1 MNPIKMNPQKLSP
14 WFEPNHS
21 KYDINCPVTDWN
33 EHLLPDWLFYTP
45 KTNETFISPAA
56 QFKPVAALNG
66 SPWQST
72 TSPKQQKQAKTL
84 IIDTHFFIN
93 GLQEH
98 DLIAQIEWFKRQEIP
113 IYLCI
118 ERDGRKSL
126 VSCNEPDQSYEADID
141 FLGQFDESTDYEQLT
156 AGKNLVRDK
165 TAVLNGE
172 RSQNLFACMH
182 QQRRHLV
189 SNNNGS
195 NEDYASSSQE
205 YRFYDASPYAIHIPY
220 AILAQNKVIKATD
233 YPICMNPQMEC
244 SNGTDLIDKL
254 IQYPYLT
261 LQLLEQNKNL
271 ITHDLVSVFYNKF
284 PELRTT
290 IIPFCYDL
298 IGQSPTTNMDYYI
311 LLKNKLNVH
320 QLPIEQFRL
329 QTIADLTSLKLAYPN
344 LEERLATLLTLVDA
358 RELDASVLVEV
369 FPHKAHD
376 IFSHSPPW
384 RLYQLSA
391 YIEAVPEDAD
401 RIIQHHEMLILNE
414 MNPQSFSSA
423 APYFWIIFKNAKSTK
438 ALLNDLVEPYLTTID
453 RVIYYLACDP
463 PEIESFFEY
472 NPLLNSLST
481 QQFITIIRR
490 NPKVAS
496 YLLKY
501 LTTHLTFDQI
511 SMLPNMELKRS
522 LYEVYQPQV
531 RSIENLMVLLSLY
544 PEHYNRIIEEYKIV
558 LEDSH
563 TFELNTLT
571 PELAIKLIKLYPN
584 KAKFREIPPSFTNP
598 EWQKPQFISHKQKQ
612 LGKEDSAVVSFLLFY
627 NHLAYLS
634 HDLADHVIAE
644 QIPVCTEEQQINNCI
659 SQKEGGNSTFFKNH
673 ENLTMNRVTYAE
685 MQMLLYTPALSHPEQ
700 APQYNECTALNIGML
715 EDSLEIDL
723 RKFPNLISLKINLCT
738 ASPLKI
744 QQFFDDLNR
753 YCPKLTH
760 IIVPESL
767 MNQSCHLPY
776 KIIYQTEIKLKK
788 SRTSQRN
795 RSDIQMNFTGE
806 FTDQR
811 TETSSHASLPVD
823 QESIHILR
831 QFQGQSANSSLRTSS
846 SIFVANNGLSNSTLS
861 PNENNSFN
869 MVKTGEL
876 LNGQGKNPHRMRTGI
891 IELNDDL
898 SRQHYQI
905 PELCSL
911 PLPQQLT
918 PELTNEC
925 RQQHDGFYYHLTLQ
939 ITANQPVRLLSAD
952 AHEELIALDS
962 QGVEIELM
970 RGSDDFYYVKT
981 NKECTLSYIIKAP
994 EPEKTMNYGHLNADD
1009 PIKEILNKYLN
1020 LPDYTL
1026 ESQQSVPKLSTET
1039 LPEWFERLYKA
1050 GQGSCRERCFAVWFQ
1065 IAKNPAIKDRARLVR
1080 IDNNHIRLEI
1090 RNLKGRWLQ
1099 VDLGGI
1105 QSHLSYDN
1113 RHPYQAQ
1120 PLSFVQ
1126 NIKRP
1131 NDQASS
1137 SDSNPCAPKQFR
1149 INGFK
1154 EDRNATE
1161 TFQQLESLISTHQTP
1176 KIVNHLEQVF
1186 DYKQFPVLLIHQ
1198 NREACAQQF
1207 LHQARLQNRPVFF
1220 LHDPNQIK
1228 VGKDQIHLES
1238 NSPSISRIDALDLFK
1253 KQNRGNPDAMILID
1267 WAAFSPQQQVA
1278 LNSIIDKKHSLYNK
1292 KLNFKIY
1299 SLCPEL
1305 SKDSSFVSRHPHLV
1319 KPLLPL
1325 PICLINQPDRHY
1337 NVDLKGLP
1345 DWQETLFGPV
1355 ILNNNQLEWNKS
1367 EFVLALEDNNPQT
1380 LMINLSNIP
1389 VDAKQQLNILLQRAK
1404 AQGYLEYHHAKIPVP
1419 KQVQFQLDSTE
1430 FNFKNFQPVH
1440 LIRNINSSQV
1450 PPECQVINTELFDFL
1465 LTNTKVDQGQ
1475 YQRIPGWLEQARGST
1490 LNLFI
1495 TSELSDNQWYCLLE
1509 RAQFYQV
1516 ELTLFCAKG
1525 VVIPNKIKVN
1535 QKPKPE
1541 PIRGDSIDE
1550 PLVYLSNQPKKCK
1563 SADENTLCF
1572 AIEDYNYQDL
1582 MTWVSYQY
1590 QNNQFTDFNEQT
1602 SDVLNALKQ
1611 GKTVVLYG
1619 EFTSSILYALQ
1630 PLILS
1635 QASQSNKPWP
1645 GQLILSIDKKC
1656 RPDLRFLPKHRVK
1669 SIEFTAKNEQNP
1681 NVIYKELTDDSLDL
1695 NDSIQKAE
1703 RYLVDRLTVL
1713 INAINNHP
1721 IIAMVGKTGVGKTF
1735 LIRELKKQYP
1745 EHYQIYHELE
1755 HFEEFAL
1762 DDSDK
1767 IKVLFLDEVNI
1778 ANKHLTMLEP
1788 LKEGGNPRILYKGR
1802 IYQLTDK
1809 HRIVCASNPLNYGG
1823 GRVKQKLFA
1832 EQDIPELYLEEMPAY
1847 YVYEQLL
1854 KPIYRTMTHYLKE
1867 QDFKNKCLHF
1877 LTQYK
1882 QSRLNQEN
1890 KICVR
1895 NLQEWVVT
1903 FAMELLKHQPE
1914 AFLKKKKIAVDN
1926 QVTDIV
1932 ITDSMSSI
1940 HKNLRRSIEIRKQR
1954 YLDRRDSVWGLNG
1967 CLIEGR
1973 PGMGKTELIRYRLA
1987 KSGYT
1992 QAKPGEDA
2000 PKNTLTYIKID
2011 ASLPD
2016 ELKKTYIRQ
2025 AFNQGQIV
2033 WLDEV
2038 NSILDEG
2045 FEHWM
2050 NAFLSGFDPDTHH
2063 KAEIPGFMLL
2073 VTANGI
2079 GMDGRSL
2086 IGPAFRGRLTQLT
2099 MPEPTVKDLD
2109 MIIETK
2115 LTDELE
2121 ETQRHTMAQELVQLM
2136 KKNTLLTLREIT
2148 PKLKQISGIY
2158 KDIPQVENEL
2168 NLICAG

>member
-1 MNPIKMNPQKLSP
+1 MNPIKTNPWL
-14 WFEPNHS
+14 EPINS
-21 KYDINCPVTDWN
+21 KYDINCPVTEWN
-33 EHLLPDWLFYTP
+33 EHLLPDWLFYVP
-45 KTNETFISPAA
+45 KTKDSFISPAA

-72 TSPKQQKQAKTL
+72 TSPKLQKQAKTL
-84 IIDTHFFIN
+84 IIDTHFYIN

-98 DLIAQIEWFKRQEIP
+98 DLIAQIEWFKRQEIH

-118 ERDGRKSL
+118 EREGRKSL
-126 VSCNEPDQSYEADID
+126 VSCNEPDHNFEEDID

-165 TAVLNGE
+165 TVVLNNE
-172 RSQNLFACMH
+172 RSQDLFACMH
-182 QQRRHLV
+182 QQKRHLV
-189 SNNNGS
+189 SKNYGA
-195 NEDYASSSQE
+195 NEDSASSNPE
-205 YRFYDASPYAIHIPY
+205 YRFYDASPYSIHIPY
-220 AILAQNKVIKATD
+220 AITAQNQVMKAAD

-254 IQYPYLT
+254 IQYPYLA
-261 LQLLEQNKNL
+261 LQLLEQNINL
-271 ITHDLVSVFYNKF
+271 ITHELVSVFYHKL

-320 QLPIEQFRL
+320 QLPLEQFRL
-329 QTIADLTSLKLAYPN
+329 QTASDLTRLQLAYPN
-344 LEERLATLLTLVDA
+344 LEERLDILLNLVDA
-358 RELDASVLVEV
+358 RELDASELVEV
-369 FPHKAHD
+369 FPHKAHA
-376 IFSHSPPW
+376 IFRHSPPR

-391 YIEAVPEDAD
+391 YINAVPEDAD
-401 RIIQHHEMLILNE
+401 SIIQHHEMLILYE
-414 MNPQSFSSA
+414 MNPQSFTFSA
-423 APYFWIIFKNAKSTK
+423 PDFWIIFQNAKSTK
-438 ALLNDLVEPYLTTID
+438 AQLNELVEPYLSTIEFL
-453 RVIYYLACDP
+453 INYLACEP
-463 PEIESFFEY
+463 PEFEFFFE
-472 NPLLNSLST
+472 NIPLLNQLNKN
-481 QQFITIIRR
+481 QFIAILRR
-490 NPKVAS
+490 NPKMAS

-501 LTTHLTFDQI
+501 LNTQLTFFDIERLTYQ
-511 SMLPNMELKRS
+511 ELKRS
-522 LYEVYQPQV
+522 LYDVFQPQV
-531 RSIENLMVLLSLY
+531 RYSSDVITLLSLY
-544 PEHYNRIIEEYKIV
+544 PEQYDQIIEEYKIV
-558 LEDSH
+558 LEDSR
-563 TFELNTLT
+563 TLLYVNTLP
-571 PELAIKLIKLYPN
+571 PEVALKLMKLYPN
-584 KAKFREIPPSFTNP
+584 KAKFREAPPRFTNP
-598 EWQKPQFISHKQKQ
+598 DWQKPQFIAHMLKQ
-612 LGKEDSAVVSFLLFY
+612 LDKNDSAVNSLVLFY
-627 NHLAYLS
+627 NQLAYLC
-634 HDLADHVIAE
+634 HDLADQIIAE
-644 QIPVCTEEQQINNCI
+644 QIPVITKEQQLSGFI
-659 SQKEGGNSTFFKNH
+659 SQRGGKNSAIFENH
-673 ENLTMNRVTYAE
+673 DSLNMNRVNYTD
-685 MQMLLYTPALSHPEQ
+685 MQMLLYTPAFSHPERV
-700 APQYNECTALNIGML
+700 PQYNECTALNIGML
-715 EDSLEIDL
+715 EDTLEINF
-723 RKFPNLISLKINLCT
+723 RNFPNLISLKINLCT

-744 QQFFDDLNR
+744 QQFFDDLSQ

-760 IIVPESL
+760 LSVPESL

-776 KIIYQTEIKLKK
+776 KINYKKEIKLKK
-788 SRTSQRN
+788 SHTPKLELSHN
-795 RSDIQMNFTGE
+795 LMSLTGE
-806 FTDQR
+806 SSDQGAASPFR
-811 TETSSHASLPVD
+811 SS
-823 QESIHILR
+823 
-831 QFQGQSANSSLRTSS
+831 SSL
-846 SIFVANNGLSNSTLS
+846 FVANNALPNSTLS
-861 PNENNSFN
+861 SNSSNSFN

-876 LNGQGKNPHRMRTGI
+876 LNGRGTKPHRMRTGI
-891 IELNDDL
+891 IELNEDL
-898 SRQHYQI
+898 SSQHYQI
-905 PELCSL
+905 PELYSL

-918 PELTNEC
+918 PELINEC
-925 RQQHDGFYYHLTLQ
+925 RLRQDGFYYHLTLQ
-939 ITANQPVRLLSAD
+939 IAANQPVRLLSAD
-952 AHEELIALDS
+952 AQDDLIALDS

-981 NKECTLSYIIKAP
+981 DRECTLSYVIKAP
-994 EPEKTMNYGHLNADD
+994 EPQNTMNYGCLNTND
-1009 PIKEILNKYLN
+1009 PIKEILDNYLN
-1020 LPDYTL
+1020 LPNYTP
-1026 ESQQSVPKLSTET
+1026 ESKESISKLITET
-1039 LPEWFERLYKA
+1039 FPEWFERLYKA
-1050 GQGSCRERCFAVWFQ
+1050 GQGSGQERCYAVWFQ
-1065 IAKNPAIKDRARLVR
+1065 IAKNPATKDRARLVD

-1090 RNLKGRWLQ
+1090 RDLEGRWLQ
-1099 VDLGGI
+1099 IDLGGI
-1105 QSHLSYDN
+1105 QSHRSYDN
-1113 RHPYQAQ
+1113 RHSYKAQ
-1120 PLSFVQ
+1120 PSSSAQNSQ
-1126 NIKRP
+1126 NISSSNNNQIP
-1131 NDQASS
+1131 NAQASS
-1137 SDSNPCAPKQFR
+1137 SGSNPCAPNQFR

-1154 EDRNATE
+1154 EDSNSTS
-1161 TFQQLESLISTHQTP
+1161 TFQQLETLISNHQTP

-1186 DYKQFPVLLIHQ
+1186 DYTQFPVLLIHQ
-1198 NREACAQQF
+1198 NRELCAQQF
-1207 LHQARLQNRPVFF
+1207 LHQAKSHNRPVFF

-1238 NSPSISRIDALDLFK
+1238 NAPTISTIDALDLFK
-1253 KQNRGNPDAMILID
+1253 KEIRGNPDAMILID

-1305 SKDSSFVSRHPHLV
+1305 SNDSSFVSRHPHLI
-1319 KPLLPL
+1319 KPVLPVPER
-1325 PICLINQPDRHY
+1325 PIDQAARHY

-1345 DWQETLFGPV
+1345 DWQETLFGP
-1355 ILNNNQLEWNKS
+1355 ILLNNNQLEWHKS

-1380 LMINLSNIP
+1380 LLINLSNIP
-1389 VDAKQQLNILLQRAK
+1389 VDAKQQLNTLLQRAK

-1419 KQVQFQLDSTE
+1419 KQVQFQLESTE
-1430 FNFKNFQPVH
+1430 FNFKKFQPVD
-1440 LIRNINSSQV
+1440 LIRKINSTQL

-1465 LTNTKVDQGQ
+1465 LTNKKIDQGQ
-1475 YQRIPGWLEQARGST
+1475 YQIIPGWLEQAKGNRLS
-1490 LNLFI
+1490 LFI

-1525 VVIPNKIKVN
+1525 VVIPNKIIVN

-1550 PLVYLSNQPKKCK
+1550 PLVYLSSQPQKCK
-1563 SADENTLCF
+1563 TADENTLCF

-1582 MTWVSYQY
+1582 MTCVSYHY

-1602 SDVLNALKQ
+1602 SDVLKALKQ

-1619 EFTSSILYALQ
+1619 EFSTALLHALQ
-1630 PLILS
+1630 PIILS
-1635 QASQSNKPWP
+1635 QASQNDKPWP

-1669 SIEFTAKNEQNP
+1669 SIEFTAKNEQKP
-1681 NVIYKELTDDSLDL
+1681 NVIYKELTDASMDLSDST
-1695 NDSIQKAE
+1695 QKAE
-1703 RYLVDRLTVL
+1703 RYLFDRLAVL
-1713 INAINNHP
+1713 IDAINNHP
-1721 IIAMVGKTGVGKTF
+1721 IIAMIGKTGVGKTF
-1735 LIRELKKQYP
+1735 LIRELKRKYP
-1745 EHYQIYHELE
+1745 EHYTIYHELE

-1788 LKEGGNPRILYKGR
+1788 LKDGGNPRVLYKGR

-1809 HRIVCASNPLNYGG
+1809 HRIVCASNALNYGG

-1832 EQDIPELYLEEMPAY
+1832 EQDIPELHLEEMPAY
-1847 YVYEQLL
+1847 FIYEQLL
-1854 KPIYRTMTHYLKE
+1854 KPIYRTMAPYIKE

-1882 QSRLNQEN
+1882 QSRLNQEH

-1903 FAMELLKHQPE
+1903 FAMQLLKHQPE
-1914 AFLKKKKIAVDN
+1914 TFLKKRKIDVDN
-1926 QVTDIV
+1926 HVTDIV

-1954 YLDRRDSVWGLNG
+1954 YLERRDCVWGLNG

-1992 QAKPGEDA
+1992 QIKPGEDA

-2016 ELKKTYIRQ
+2016 ELNKTYIRK

-2038 NSILDEG
+2038 NSVLDDG

-2063 KAEIPGFMLL
+2063 KAQIPGFMLL

-2079 GMDGRSL
+2079 GMEGRSL

-2099 MPEPTVKDLD
+2099 MPEPTGKDLD
-2109 MIIETK
+2109 MIIENK
-2115 LTDELE
+2115 LADQLE

-2136 KKNTLLTLREIT
+2136 EKNKNLTLREIT
-2148 PKLKQISGIY
+2148 PKLKLISQIY
-2158 KDIPQVENEL
+2158 MDIPRVENVL
-2168 NLICAG
+2168 NII

>member
-1 MNPIKMNPQKLSP
+1 MFQGFNPDLPK
-14 WFEPNHS
+14 F
-21 KYDINCPVTDWN
+21 DINCPVTDWN
-33 EHLLPDWLFYTP
+33 GHLLPDWLFYIP
-45 KTNETFISPAA
+45 KSKDTFISPAA
-56 QFKPVAALNG
+56 QFNPVGALNG
-66 SPWQST
+66 SPWQSI
-72 TSPKQQKQAKTL
+72 TSPKQQKRAKTL
-84 IIDTHFFIN
+84 IIDTHFYIN

-98 DLIAQIEWFKRQEIP
+98 DLFAQIEWFKLQEIP

-118 ERDGRKSL
+118 ERDGKKSL
-126 VSCNEPDQSYEADID
+126 VSCNEPDQSDETNID
-141 FLGQFDESTDYEQLT
+141 FLSQFDESTDYEQLT

-165 TAVLNGE
+165 TAVLNCE
-172 RSQNLFACMH
+172 RSQHLFACMH

-189 SNNNGS
+189 SNHYGA
-195 NEDYASSSQE
+195 NEDCASSNPE
-205 YRFYDASPYAIHIPY
+205 YRFYDASPYSIHIPY
-220 AILAQNKVIKATD
+220 AIIAQNKVMKAAD
-233 YPICMNPQMEC
+233 YPICMNPPMEC
-244 SNGTDLIDKL
+244 SIGSDLIDKL
-254 IQYPYLT
+254 IQYPYLA
-261 LQLLEQNKNL
+261 LQLLERNKNL
-271 ITHDLVSVFYNKF
+271 ITHDLVSVFYHHF

-290 IIPFCYDL
+290 LIPFCYDL
-298 IGQSPTTNMDYYI
+298 IGQSPTTEIDYYI

-320 QLPIEQFRL
+320 QLPLKQFRL
-329 QTIADLTSLKLAYPN
+329 QTFYDLIRLKLAYPN
-344 LEERLATLLTLVDA
+344 LEERLDTLLTLDDA
-358 RELDASVLVEV
+358 RKCSASVLVEV
-369 FPHKAHD
+369 FPHKAHE
-376 IFSHSPPW
+376 IFNHSPPR
-384 RLYQLSA
+384 RLYELSA

-401 RIIQHHEMLILNE
+401 SIIQHHEMLIVSE
-414 MNPQSFSSA
+414 MNPQSFPSDA
-423 APYFWIIFKNAKSTK
+423 DYFWIIFKYAKRTK

-453 RVIYYLACDP
+453 FIIEYLACDP
-463 PEIESFFEY
+463 PEVESFFEY
-472 NPLLNSLST
+472 NPLLNPLSEEL
-481 QQFITIIRR
+481 FIQIINK

-496 YLLKY
+496 SLLKY
-501 LTTHLTFDQI
+501 LTTQLTLIDLNRI
-511 SMLPNMELKRS
+511 DHMELRRS
-522 LYEVYQPQV
+522 LYDVFQPQV
-531 RSIENLMVLLSLY
+531 HCNTDLIILLTLY
-544 PEHYNRIIEEYKIV
+544 PEHHDRIIEEYKIL

-563 TFELNTLT
+563 QFYVDGLP
-571 PELAIKLIKLYPN
+571 PELALKLINRYPD
-584 KAKFREIPPSFTNP
+584 KAQIKNVFTTFMNP
-598 EWQKPQFISHKQKQ
+598 RWHNPQFISHMLKQFDTNNN
-612 LGKEDSAVVSFLLFY
+612 EVRSFILY
-627 NHLAYLS
+627 YQNHPILS
-634 HDLADHVIAE
+634 SDLADQIIAE
-644 QIPVCTEEQQINNCI
+644 QIPVIRAEEQKRDSI
-659 SQKEGGNSTFFKNH
+659 SQIESMKSTLFEKPHSVNM
-673 ENLTMNRVTYAE
+673 TKVDYSKI
-685 MQMLLYTPALSHPEQ
+685 QMLLYTPAFAHPER
-700 APQYNECTALNIGML
+700 APQYNECTALNIGVL
-715 EDSLEIDL
+715 EDTLEIDF
-723 RKFPNLISLKINLCT
+723 RNFPNLISLKINLCT

-760 IIVPESL
+760 LSVPESL
-767 MNQSCHLPY
+767 VNQSCHLSY
-776 KIIYQTEIKLKK
+776 KINYKKELKLNKL
-788 SRTSQRN
+788 QR
-795 RSDIQMNFTGE
+795 
-806 FTDQR
+806 
-811 TETSSHASLPVD
+811 
-823 QESIHILR
+823 
-831 QFQGQSANSSLRTSS
+831 QSASSSFISSS
-846 SIFVANNGLSNSTLS
+846 SIFVANNALSNSTLS
-861 PNENNSFN
+861 SNKSNSFS

-876 LNGQGKNPHRMRTGI
+876 LNGQGRTPHRMRTGI
-891 IELNDDL
+891 IKIDDDL

-911 PLPQQLT
+911 PLPQKLT
-918 PELTNEC
+918 PELINEC
-925 RQQHDGFYYHLTLQ
+925 RLRQDGFYYHLTLQ
-939 ITANQPVRLLSAD
+939 IAAQQPVRLLSAD
-952 AHEELIALDS
+952 AQDDLIALDS

-981 NKECTLSYIIKAP
+981 DKECTLSYVIKAP
-994 EPEKTMNYGHLNADD
+994 ESEKTMNYGHLNADD

-1020 LPDYTL
+1020 LPNYTL
-1026 ESQQSVPKLSTET
+1026 ESQQSVPKLNTET

-1065 IAKNPAIKDRARLVR
+1065 IAKNPTIKDRARLVR
-1080 IDNNHIRLEI
+1080 IENNHIRLEI
-1090 RNLKGRWLQ
+1090 RNLEGRWLQ
-1099 VDLGGI
+1099 VELGGI

-1120 PLSFVQ
+1120 PIASVQ
-1126 NIKRP
+1126 NSQRP

-1137 SDSNPCAPKQFR
+1137 SDSNPCAPNQFH

-1154 EDRNATE
+1154 KDSNATD
-1161 TFQQLESLISTHQTP
+1161 TFQQLETFINNHQTP

-1186 DYKQFPVLLIHQ
+1186 DYEQFPVLLIHQ
-1198 NREACAQQF
+1198 NREACAQHF

-1325 PICLINQPDRHY
+1325 PECSINQADRQC

-1355 ILNNNQLEWNKS
+1355 LLNNNQLEWHKS

-1389 VDAKQQLNILLQRAK
+1389 VDAKQQLNTLLQRAK
-1404 AQGYLEYHHAKIPVP
+1404 AQGYLEYHHAKIPIP
-1419 KQVQFQLDSTE
+1419 KQVLFQLDRTE

-1440 LIRNINSSQV
+1440 LIRNIKSSQV

-1465 LTNTKVDQGQ
+1465 LTNKKVDQGQ
-1475 YQRIPGWLEQARGST
+1475 YQRIPGWLEQARGRT
-1490 LNLFI
+1490 LTLFI

-1516 ELTLFCAKG
+1516 ELTLFCTKG

-1541 PIRGDSIDE
+1541 PIRGDFFEE

-1619 EFTSSILYALQ
+1619 EFPSSILHALQ

-1635 QASQSNKPWP
+1635 QASQNDKPWP

-1656 RPDLRFLPKHRVK
+1656 RPDLRFLPKHKVK
-1669 SIEFTAKNEQNP
+1669 STEFIAKKEQNP
-1681 NVIYKELTDDSLDL
+1681 NVIYKELFDDSMDL
-1695 NDSIQKAE
+1695 SDSTQKAE
-1703 RYLVDRLTVL
+1703 RYLCDRLAVL
-1713 INAINNHP
+1713 IDAINNHP
-1721 IIAMVGKTGVGKTF
+1721 ISAMMGKTGVGKTF
-1735 LIRELKKQYP
+1735 LIRELNKKYP

-1788 LKEGGNPRILYKGR
+1788 LKEGGNPRVLYKGR

-1823 GRVKQKLFA
+1823 GRVTQKLFA
-1832 EQDIPELYLEEMPAY
+1832 EHDIPELHLEEMPAY
-1847 YVYEQLL
+1847 YIYEHLL
-1854 KPIYRTMTHYLKE
+1854 KPIYHTITPYIKE
-1867 QDFKNKCLHF
+1867 VDFKNKCLHF
-1877 LTQYK
+1877 LTQYR
-1882 QSRLNQEN
+1882 QNQLNKEH
-1890 KICVR
+1890 KMCVR

-1914 AFLKKKKIAVDN
+1914 TFLKKKTSAVDT

-1932 ITDSMSSI
+1932 ITDSMNAL

-2063 KAEIPGFMLL
+2063 KAQIPGFMLL

-2079 GMDGRSL
+2079 GLEGRSL

-2109 MIIETK
+2109 MIIETN

-2121 ETQRHTMAQELVQLM
+2121 EKQRHTMAQELFQLM
-2136 KKNTLLTLREIT
+2136 KKNTHLTLREIT
-2148 PKLKQISGIY
+2148 PKLKLISGIY
-2158 KDIPQVENEL
+2158 RDSPQVENDL
-2168 NLICAG
+2168 DLICAG